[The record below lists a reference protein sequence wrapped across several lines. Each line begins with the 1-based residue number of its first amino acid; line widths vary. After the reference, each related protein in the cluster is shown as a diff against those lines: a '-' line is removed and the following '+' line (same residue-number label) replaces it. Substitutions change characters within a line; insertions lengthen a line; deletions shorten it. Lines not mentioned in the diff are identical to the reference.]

1 MRAGAI
7 VTWLALLL
15 GVSTLQAASDESAPL
30 VAAAANLRLVLP
42 VLADQFRRKTGE
54 SIRLS
59 FGSSGNL
66 SRQITQGAPFEL
78 FLSADEDYV
87 LSLAQQGH
95 GQDTGVVYA
104 VGQLVLLVPRGS
116 PLGADGSLT
125 DLSDVLSDER
135 LARLAIAN
143 PEHAPYGKRAREV
156 LQRLG
161 LWEQL
166 GAQLVLG
173 ENVSQAAQFTLSGS
187 AQAGIVAHSL
197 VISPHIAS
205 RASYQRIPTAWHQPL
220 RQRMLLLGNA
230 GATARR
236 FYHFLQS
243 LTARSTLHRFGF
255 LPPGGED

>member
-15 GVSTLQAASDESAPL
+15 GISATQAARDDSAPI
-30 VAAAANLRLVLP
+30 VAAATNLRLVLP
-42 VLADQFRRKTGE
+42 VLAEQFRRQTGE

-66 SRQITQGAPFEL
+66 NRQITQGAPFEL
-78 FLSADEDYV
+78 FLSADEYYV
-87 LSLAQQGH
+87 LSLAEQGH
-95 GQDTGVVYA
+95 GRDTGVVYA
-104 VGQLVLLVPRGS
+104 VGQLVLLVPKGS

-125 DLSDVLSDER
+125 DVAAVLSDTR
-135 LARLAIAN
+135 LRRLAIAN

-161 LWEQL
+161 RWEQL
-166 GAQLVLG
+166 EEHLVLG
-173 ENVSQAAQFTLSGS
+173 ENVSQAAQFTLSGN

-197 VISPHIAS
+197 VISPRIAS
-205 RASYQRIPTAWHQPL
+205 QASYQRIPTAWHLPL
-220 RQRMLLLGNA
+220 RQRMLLLANA
-230 GATARR
+230 GDTARR

-243 LTARSTLHRFGF
+243 SPARSTLHRFGF
-255 LPPGGED
+255 LPPGDED